1 MNRRLRQFER
11 IIKYSMRG
19 YNLDKVTDKYIEL
32 VENVLNKENFYKS
45 KKGEDFYND
54 TKEKFELV
62 LQILRVW
69 KKDKQC
75 TPEQL
80 YILKTLI

>member
-1 MNRRLRQFER
+1 MIR
-11 IIKYSMRG
+11 
-19 YNLDKVTDKYIEL
+19 
-32 VENVLNKENFYKS
+32 KS
-45 KKGEDFYND
+45 KASFEVWGKLTGTID